1 MTFSPVGD
9 WRSPDGTV
17 QLRVETDGTYAAA
30 VAGRRL
36 KARGTYAVDGTT
48 MTLSDASGLYT
59 PVALLD
65 NELEMAGFR
74 LSPA

>member
-1 MTFSPVGD
+1 MTFTPVGD

-17 QLRVETDGTYAAA
+17 HLRIKTDGTYAAQ
-30 VAGRRL
+30 VAGRRR
-36 KARGTYAVDGTT
+36 KAQGTYAVDGST
-48 MTLSDASGLYT
+48 MTLSDVSGLYT
-59 PVALLD
+59 PVAVLE